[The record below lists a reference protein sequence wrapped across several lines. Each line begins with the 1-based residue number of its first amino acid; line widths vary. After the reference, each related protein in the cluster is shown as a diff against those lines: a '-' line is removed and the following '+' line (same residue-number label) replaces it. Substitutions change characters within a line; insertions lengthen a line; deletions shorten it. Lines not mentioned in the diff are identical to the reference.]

1 MHKVLTLL
9 AALAFMGAAGLAA
22 GQSFPDKPV
31 KIISAFPTGI
41 TPDNAARLV
50 ADRLTK
56 AWGQPVV
63 VEPRPGANGFLAV
76 GAVKKAPADG
86 YELVLLSNAHL
97 AINPHVFKSIPYD
110 PEKDFAPVSL
120 IYRAPFFVV
129 LSTSG
134 PYRGIPDLVA
144 AAKASPDRIT
154 YSTPYIGSPPH
165 LGGAML
171 AALTGTKMTAVHYK
185 EGPAIYT
192 GVANGDIS
200 FTVATAGSATPLV
213 KAGRLKL
220 IAIAAPARLASLPEV
235 PTAVEAGGPAGYEV
249 ESWSAFLA
257 PRGTP
262 PEVVRRI
269 SSAMAAALKDPELG
283 ERFTNLGIVPVST
296 TPEATADMIRSELQR
311 YGDVVKRA
319 GIQPE

>member
-1 MHKVLTLL
+1 MLRSFLWIVFLV
-9 AALAFMGAAGLAA
+9 AASGAQA
-22 GQSFPDKPV
+22 QSFPAKPV
-31 KIISAFPTGI
+31 KIVSPFPTGI
-41 TPDNAARLV
+41 TPDTAARLV
-50 ADRLTK
+50 ADRLSK
-56 AWGQPVV
+56 AWGQAVI
-63 VEPRPGANGFLAV
+63 VEPRPGANGFIAI
-76 GAVKKAPADG
+76 GAAKKAAADG
-86 YELVLLSNAHL
+86 YELLLLSNAHL

-110 PEKDFAPVSL
+110 PQADFAPVSL

-134 PYRGIPDLVA
+134 PYRTIQDLVA
-144 AAKASPDRIT
+144 AAKADPQKVT

-171 AALTGTKMTAVHYK
+171 AALTDTKMTAVHYR

-213 KAGRLKL
+213 KAGKLKL
-220 IAIAAPARLASLPEV
+220 FAIAAPARLASQADV
-235 PTAVEAGGPAGYEV
+235 PTVAEIGGPAGYQV

-262 PEVVRRI
+262 PEVVSRI
-269 SSAMAAALKDPELG
+269 AASMAAALKDAELA
-283 ERFTNLGIVPVST
+283 ERFRNLGIEPVATSPEGT
-296 TPEATADMIRSELQR
+296 TDMMRSELLR
-311 YGDVVKRA
+311 YGEIVKRA

>member
-1 MHKVLTLL
+1 MHRFLL
-9 AALAFMGAAGLAA
+9 SILFAAGIAHA
-22 GQSFPDKPV
+22 QSFPAKPV
-31 KIISAFPTGI
+31 KILSPFPTGI
-41 TPDNAARLV
+41 TPDTAARLV
-50 ADRLTK
+50 ADRLSKT
-56 AWGQPVV
+56 WGQPVI
-63 VEPRPGANGFLAV
+63 VEPRPGANGFIAI
-76 GAVKKAPADG
+76 GAAKKAAADG
-86 YELVLLSNAHL
+86 YELLLLSNAHL

-110 PEKDFAPVSL
+110 PEADFLPISL

-134 PYRGIPDLVA
+134 PYRSIQDLVA
-144 AAKASPDRIT
+144 AAKADPQKVT

-171 AALTGTKMTAVHYK
+171 AALTDTKMTAIHYK

-213 KAGRLKL
+213 KAGKLKL
-220 IAIAAPARLASLPEV
+220 LAIAAPARLPSQSDV
-235 PTAVEAGGPAGYEV
+235 PTVAEAGGPAGYTV

-262 PEVVRRI
+262 PEVLRRVA
-269 SSAMAAALKDPELG
+269 SDMAAALKEPELV
-283 ERFTNLGIVPVST
+283 ERFRNLGIEPVST
-296 TPEATADMIRSELQR
+296 SPEGAADIVRSELRR
-311 YGDVVKRA
+311 YGEIVRRA
-319 GIQPE
+319 GVEPE